1 METFEIE
8 TASEEEQDLV
18 RQIESRAVYLLS
30 MREHGGK
37 ELRQKLLQKFPESE
51 NRPQLVDF
59 VLDRCRQNNWLSDE
73 RFIEASVR
81 LAMEKGQGPYK
92 IKQALQAK
100 TANTELIDAYLS
112 LDDGDWAEMAQEA
125 LIKKYGDADKPREMK
140 EQARRMRFLASRGFS
155 QSQIWKAMR

>member
-1 METFEIE
+1 METFEME
-8 TASEEEQDLV
+8 MASEDERELV
-18 RQIESRAVYLLS
+18 KQIESRAVYLLS
-30 MREHGGK
+30 MREHGDK
-37 ELRQKLLQKFPESE
+37 ELRHKLLQKFPESE

-59 VLDRCRQNNWLSDE
+59 VLDRCRQNNWLSNE
-73 RFIEASVR
+73 RFIESYVR

-92 IKQALQAK
+92 IKQSLQAK
-100 TANTELIDAYLS
+100 TSSMELMDAYLS
-112 LDDGDWAEMAQEA
+112 LDDSDWAEMAQEV